1 MVLHI
6 LVGIY
11 ANAYYRKREMKI
23 IAQTTQMTQWEAVQ
37 YIKKHGGTN
46 VLAIFVSMLIMIFLA
61 AAVIAVMGL

>member
-1 MVLHI
+1 MHI

-11 ANAYYRKREMKI
+11 ANAYHRKREMKI

-37 YIKKHGGTN
+37 YIKKYGGTN
-46 VLAIFVSMLIMIFLA
+46 VLGIFVSMLIMIFLA